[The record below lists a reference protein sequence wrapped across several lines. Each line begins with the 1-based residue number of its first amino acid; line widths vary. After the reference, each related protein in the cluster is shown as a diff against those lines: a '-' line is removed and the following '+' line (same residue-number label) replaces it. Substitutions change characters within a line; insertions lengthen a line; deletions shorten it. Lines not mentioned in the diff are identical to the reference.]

1 MKKMQELRKYTDI
14 EIESKIFELKQ
25 EIFNL
30 RFKQATGQLTDTAR
44 VKKARKQIARLYTIL
59 TERKSV
65 KE

>member
-1 MKKMQELRKYTDI
+1 MKKMQELRKYTDL

>member
-1 MKKMQELRKYTDI
+1 MKKMQELRKYTDQ

-44 VKKARKQIARLYTIL
+44 VKKARKQIARLFTIL

>member
-1 MKKMQELRKYTDI
+1 MKKMQELRKYTDQ
-14 EIESKIFELKQ
+14 EIESKIFELKK

-44 VKKARKQIARLYTIL
+44 VKKARKQIARLFTIL
-59 TERKSV
+59 TERKTV

>member
-1 MKKMQELRKYTDI
+1 MKKMQELRKYTDK

-44 VKKARKQIARLYTIL
+44 VKKTRKQIARLFTIL
-59 TERKSV
+59 TERKTV

>member
-1 MKKMQELRKYTDI
+1 MKKMQELRKYTDT

-59 TERKSV
+59 TERKSQ

>member
-1 MKKMQELRKYTDI
+1 MKKMQELRKYTDV

-59 TERKSV
+59 TERKSQ

>member
-1 MKKMQELRKYTDI
+1 MKKMQELRKYTDQ

-44 VKKARKQIARLYTIL
+44 VKKARKQIARLFTIL
-59 TERKSV
+59 TERKSI

>member
-1 MKKMQELRKYTDI
+1 MKKMQELRKYTDQ

-44 VKKARKQIARLYTIL
+44 VKKARKQIARLFTIL
-59 TERKSV
+59 TERKTI

>member
-1 MKKMQELRKYTDI
+1 MKKMQELRKYTDT
-14 EIESKIFELKQ
+14 EIESKIFVLKQ

-44 VKKARKQIARLYTIL
+44 VKKARKQIARLFTIL
-59 TERKSV
+59 TERKSI

>member
-1 MKKMQELRKYTDI
+1 MKKMQELRKYTDK

-44 VKKARKQIARLYTIL
+44 VKKARKQIARLFTIL
-59 TERKSV
+59 TERKTV

>member
-1 MKKMQELRKYTDI
+1 MKKMQELRKYTDL

-59 TERKSV
+59 TERKST

>member
-1 MKKMQELRKYTDI
+1 MKKMQELRKYTDT

-44 VKKARKQIARLYTIL
+44 VKKARKQIARLFTIL
-59 TERKSV
+59 TERKSI

>member
-59 TERKSV
+59 TERKSI

>member
-1 MKKMQELRKYTDI
+1 MKKMQELIKYTDK

-44 VKKARKQIARLYTIL
+44 VKKARKQIARLFTIL
-59 TERKSV
+59 TERKTV

>member
-1 MKKMQELRKYTDI
+1 MKKMQELRKYTDK

-44 VKKARKQIARLYTIL
+44 VKKARKQIARLFTIL
-59 TERKSV
+59 TERKAV

>member
-1 MKKMQELRKYTDI
+1 MKKMQELRKYTDL

-59 TERKSV
+59 TERKSQ

>member
-1 MKKMQELRKYTDI
+1 MKKMQELRKYTDL

-59 TERKSV
+59 IERKTV

>member
-1 MKKMQELRKYTDI
+1 MKKMQELRKYTDK

-44 VKKARKQIARLYTIL
+44 VKKARKQIARLFTIL
-59 TERKSV
+59 TERKSI

>member
-1 MKKMQELRKYTDI
+1 MKKMQELRKYTDL

-59 TERKSV
+59 TERKSA

>member
-59 TERKSV
+59 TERKSQ

>member
-1 MKKMQELRKYTDI
+1 MKKMQELRKYTDT

>member
-1 MKKMQELRKYTDI
+1 MKKMQELRKYTDL

-59 TERKSV
+59 TERKTV

>member
-1 MKKMQELRKYTDI
+1 MKKMQELRKYTDL

-44 VKKARKQIARLYTIL
+44 VKKARKQIARLFTIL
-59 TERKSV
+59 TERKTV

>member
-1 MKKMQELRKYTDI
+1 MKKMQELRKYTDQ

-44 VKKARKQIARLYTIL
+44 VKKARKQIARLFTIL
-59 TERKSV
+59 TERRTV

>member
-1 MKKMQELRKYTDI
+1 MKKMQELRKYTDT

-30 RFKQATGQLTDTAR
+30 RFKQATGQLTDIAR
-44 VKKARKQIARLYTIL
+44 VKKARKQIARLFTIL

>member
-1 MKKMQELRKYTDI
+1 MKKMQELRKYTDK
-14 EIESKIFELKQ
+14 EIESKIFVLKQ

-44 VKKARKQIARLYTIL
+44 VKKARKQIARLFTIL
-59 TERKSV
+59 TERKTI

>member
-1 MKKMQELRKYTDI
+1 MKKMQELRKYTDQ

-44 VKKARKQIARLYTIL
+44 VKKARKQIARLFTIL
-59 TERKSV
+59 TERKTV

>member
-1 MKKMQELRKYTDI
+1 MKKMQELRKYTDK

-44 VKKARKQIARLYTIL
+44 VKKARKQIARLFTIL

>member
-1 MKKMQELRKYTDI
+1 MKKMQELRKYTDK

-44 VKKARKQIARLYTIL
+44 VKKARKQIARLFAIL
-59 TERKSV
+59 TERKTV

>member
-1 MKKMQELRKYTDI
+1 MKKMQELIKYTDL

-59 TERKSV
+59 TERKST